1 MKAGQFLS
9 VAPSASVIARN
20 LTASPSIRS
29 TSLRSMAK
37 APLSGP
43 SAARRMSRSAASIRP
58 LTYKTNKSSSTTRSI
73 LQAIVCRSLR
83 ANLTPSQIARKHSR
97 NVTCVEDQPDEGRE
111 CRECR
116 EFRDFRE
123 SSAEFE
129 LALADL
135 EGLDSGFERGGRN
148 VKLRRRA

>member
-9 VAPSASVIARN
+9 AAPSASMIARN

-37 APLSGP
+37 APLFGP
-43 SAARRMSRSAASIRP
+43 SAARRTSRSSAPIRP
-58 LTYKTNKSSSTTRSI
+58 LTYKTDKSSSTTRSI
-73 LQAIVCRSLR
+73 LQAIVCRSVR
-83 ANLTPSQIARKHSR
+83 ANLTPSQIPK
-97 NVTCVEDQPDEGRE
+97 NTVETSSGVDDQADEGRE
-111 CRECR
+111 SRECR
-116 EFRDFRE
+116 EFRDSRE